1 MRPRVFPASLPDNYR
16 TSYCMTLLAC
26 GTRTLDLA
34 TPAVMGILN
43 ITPDSFS
50 DGGRYLSLDA
60 ALRQT
65 EQMLADG
72 ARLIDVGAESTRP
85 GAEPVGEQEEL
96 ERLLPVVEA
105 IAARFDTVI
114 SVDTSTPSAMRESA
128 RLGAGLI
135 NDVRALRRP
144 GALEAAVASGLPVC
158 LMHMRGEPGTMQ
170 LAPDYD
176 DVVAGVM
183 VFLRERAA
191 ACVAAGMDE
200 GRILFDP
207 GFGFAKTLTHNLQLL
222 KHLDQIQQL
231 GRPLLVGL
239 SRKSMLG
246 AVLNGAPVDQR
257 LHAGVAAAVL
267 AVDRGARIVRSHD
280 VRATVDALMLW
291 QAQQQA

>member
-1 MRPRVFPASLPDNYR
+1 M
-16 TSYCMTLLAC
+16 MLLAC
-26 GTRTLDLA
+26 GSRSLDLA

-43 ITPDSFS
+43 VTPDSFF
-50 DGGRYLSLDA
+50 DGGRYLALDA

-85 GAEPVGEQEEL
+85 GAAPVGEQEEL
-96 ERLLPVVEA
+96 DRLLPAVEA

-114 SVDTSTPSAMRESA
+114 SIDTSAPAAIREAA

-144 GALEAAVASGLPVC
+144 GALEAAAATGLPVC
-158 LMHMRGEPGTMQ
+158 LMHMRGEPGSMQ

-176 DVVAGVM
+176 DVVAGVAA
-183 VFLRERAA
+183 FLQERAA
-191 ACVAAGMDE
+191 ACVAAGIAIE
-200 GRILFDP
+200 QILFDP
-207 GFGFAKTLTHNLQLL
+207 GFGFGKTLAHNLQLL

-246 AVLNGAPVDQR
+246 AVLDGALVDQR

-280 VRATVDALMLW
+280 VRATVDALTLW
-291 QAQQQA
+291 QAQHRA